1 MGLSQII
8 FLVFTSIVFYLAFR
22 QYQRI
27 FKNIKL
33 GKGYASDLP
42 KPERF
47 KNLMLI
53 AFGQQKMFKKFIPAI
68 LHLCIYAAF
77 IFTQIELIEVI
88 LDGVSGHHRIFLPF
102 LGGFYTLMINVIEIL
117 SFLALLATFVFLYRR
132 NLLKIPRFV
141 KSDLDGWPRLD
152 ANIILLGEIVLVL
165 AIFTMN
171 GADAALQ
178 KAGLEHYPDTG
189 NVFMS
194 DWLSTFIFEGFNL
207 QELMIFERMGWWL
220 HLAVVYGFILYLPH
234 SKHLHI
240 FFAFP
245 NVYYYNGKPRGEM
258 SNMPAIMHEAKT
270 MFGVDS
276 NYNEQSPAIL
286 EFGVN
291 DIFGLSWKNILDSYS
306 CTECGRCTAVCPAN
320 LTGKKLSPRKIVM
333 SIRDRA
339 EEIGKNIETQS
350 KTYYKEGSDQSERL
364 SALNYDDGKSLFDFI
379 SREEI
384 HACTTCQACVEA
396 CPVLINPLEPI
407 LEMRR
412 FEILTESA
420 GPAEWIPMFT
430 AMENG
435 GSVWQMPVPRDNWK
449 EELEH

>member
-8 FLVFTSIVFYLAFR
+8 FVVFTSIVFYIAFR
-22 QYQRI
+22 QYHRI
-27 FKNIKL
+27 YKNIRL
-33 GKGYASDLP
+33 GKNYSSDLP
-42 KPERF
+42 LSERI
-47 KNLMLI
+47 KNVILI
-53 AFGQQKMFKKFIPAI
+53 ALGQQKMFKKFIPAI
-68 LHLCIYAAF
+68 FHLFIYAAF

-88 LDGVSGHHRIFLPF
+88 LDGITGNHRIMLPY
-102 LGGFYTLMINVIEIL
+102 LGNVYTLMINVIEIL
-117 SFLALLATFVFLYRR
+117 SFLALIATFVFLYRR

-152 ANIILLGEIVLVL
+152 ANIILLGEVVLVF

-171 GADAALQ
+171 GSDAVLQ
-178 KAGLEHYPDTG
+178 QAGIEHYPETG
-189 NVFMS
+189 KVLMS
-194 DWLSTFIFEGFNL
+194 DWIGNVIFEGFSP
-207 QELMIFERMGWWL
+207 QALMIFERAGWWL
-220 HLAVVYGFILYLPH
+220 HLVVVYGFILYLPH

-258 SNMPAIMHEAKT
+258 SNMPEIMHEVKS
-270 MFGVDS
+270 MFGVTSD
-276 NYNEQSPAIL
+276 YIAPTPANM

-333 SIRDRA
+333 AVRDRA
-339 EEIGKNIETQS
+339 TEVGNHIEAQS
-350 KTYYKEGSDQSERL
+350 KSCYKEGSDQAERL
-364 SALNYDDGKSLFDFI
+364 SAQNYDDGKSLFDYI

-384 HACTTCQACVEA
+384 HACTTCHACVEA

-412 FEILTESA
+412 YEILTESA
-420 GPAEWIPMFT
+420 GPGEWVPMFT

-449 EELEH
+449 EDISH